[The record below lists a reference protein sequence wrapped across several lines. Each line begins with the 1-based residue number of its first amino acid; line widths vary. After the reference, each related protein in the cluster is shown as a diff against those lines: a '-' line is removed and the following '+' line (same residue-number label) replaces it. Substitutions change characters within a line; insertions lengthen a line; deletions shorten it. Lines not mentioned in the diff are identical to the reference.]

1 MMRFISLFR
10 TIGWSAYEYVAMA
23 LGLTA
28 LGVLG
33 MVSLPLALIL
43 LALPTPIR
51 IPTGRRLI
59 ASTMAIYLLFLKT
72 FCAVRIDAS
81 GLRALQA
88 SRPLIIIANHP
99 SLLDAVVLLA
109 MLPHAACVMK
119 GSLKRNL
126 FVGPMTRLSGYVD
139 NRDPMA
145 LVRRACEELD
155 SGAQILLFPEGT
167 RTRSAPINPFGEAA
181 ALISSRSGVAVQTLL
196 IEFDKPYLGKGW
208 SLFKK
213 PSLPLRITVKPGE
226 RFDAPESRLALTGK
240 LESYYREVLK
250 T

>member
-1 MMRFISLFR
+1 MTRFITLMR
-10 TIGWSAYEYVAMA
+10 ALGWSAYEYLAMA

-33 MVSLPLALIL
+33 VVSLPLALVL
-43 LALPTPIR
+43 LALPAPIR

-59 ASTMAIYLLFLKT
+59 AGTLAVYLAFLKT

-81 GLRALQA
+81 GLQALQA
-88 SRPLIIIANHP
+88 SRPLIVVANHP
-99 SLLDAVVLLA
+99 SLLDAVVLLS

-126 FVGPMTRLSGYVD
+126 FVGPMTRLSGYLD

-145 LVRRACEELD
+145 LVRRACKELEG
-155 SGAQILLFPEGT
+155 GAQILLFPEGT
-167 RTRSAPINPFGEAA
+167 RTRCAPINAFGEAA

-208 SLFKK
+208 SLFKR

-226 RFDAPESRLALTGK
+226 RFDPPESRLALTGK
-240 LESYYREVLK
+240 LESYYRGVLK
-250 T
+250 A

>member
-1 MMRFISLFR
+1 MTRFIGLLR
-10 TIGWSAYEYVAMA
+10 AVAWSAYEYLAMA
-23 LGLTA
+23 VGLTA
-28 LGVLG
+28 LALLGV
-33 MVSLPLALIL
+33 VSLPLALVL
-43 LALPTPIR
+43 LALPAPIR

-59 ASTMAIYLLFLKT
+59 AVTLALYLAFLKT

-88 SRPLIIIANHP
+88 CRPLIVVANHP
-99 SLLDAVVLLA
+99 SLLDAVVLLS

-145 LVRRACEELD
+145 LVRRACEELEG
-155 SGAQILLFPEGT
+155 GAQILLFPEGT
-167 RTRSAPINPFGEAA
+167 RTRCTPINPFGEAA
-181 ALISSRSGVAVQTLL
+181 AMISSRSGVAVQTLL

-208 SLFKK
+208 SIFKK
-213 PSLPLRITVKPGE
+213 PSLPLRITVKTGE
-226 RFDAPESRLALTGK
+226 RFDAPPSRLALTGQ
-240 LESYYREVLK
+240 LESYYRSVLK
-250 T
+250 N